1 MASIINHPDDQPDQ
15 RVSSAQMLEPTARL
29 KRISLMTHFDVVH
42 CRRLGDPLRFRQILV
57 NLATNA
63 LKFTPEGGNV
73 NITVTTG
80 SRRAAGILPQR
91 NQAQPPPRNASEG
104 VGPQRGT
111 CVVVKSA
118 GEGGSETDGDDD
130 DVADESMV
138 TTVVRDSGIGIPEEF
153 VPFQANISTTR
164 KFGGS
169 GLGLAICKRLC
180 QLMHGRIGCSSEKD
194 RGSTFW
200 FTLPLPIASG
210 TQRHVQLVR
219 GVALIPPHTQ
229 R

>member
-1 MASIINHPDDQPDQ
+1 
-15 RVSSAQMLEPTARL
+15 MLEPTAKL
-29 KRISLMTHFDVVH
+29 KRISLTTHFYVVR

-57 NLATNA
+57 NLAANA
-63 LKFTPEGGNV
+63 IKFTAEGGNV

-80 SRRAAGILPQR
+80 GRRAAGILPQR
-91 NQAQPPPRNASEG
+91 NRARPPPRKASEG

-111 CVVVKSA
+111 CVVVESE
-118 GEGGSETDGDDD
+118 GEGGSETDSDDD
-130 DVADESMV
+130 DVADENMV

-153 VPFQANISTTR
+153 VPFLFKSFRQADISTTR

-219 GVALIPPHTQ
+219 EVALSPQHRNRRRT